1 MYRDRP
7 IVSGED
13 AKRFLNNV
21 RRVNE
26 KIARRRK
33 IREIN
38 RMKMTQEITRKDFYF
53 CYDFNIHK
61 HFQEKGI
68 SYICSGKSSSNRIF
82 WLYYRSDKV
91 TDLLDNLNK

>member
-1 MYRDRP
+1 
-7 IVSGED
+7 
-13 AKRFLNNV
+13 
-21 RRVNE
+21 
-26 KIARRRK
+26 
-33 IREIN
+33 
-38 RMKMTQEITRKDFYF
+38 MTQEITRKDFYF

-61 HFQEKGI
+61 RFQKKGI